1 MQSKIFIDL
10 ETGQFVSTKTKF
22 HNIKCEQTKQQKGE
36 YKMKNQEWTTFYDE
50 NGREFFLNSETGEV
64 DEGIVV
70 HLHLRTG
77 SKYKIISP
85 EKQQKFKDRQQKY
98 LKRINQQKFYVA
110 YTKSL
115 AGFLLTNNQELV
127 NVYRDS
133 FCQKKNYLFRD
144 SAELQHLISEYFSQ
158 IKNKKE

>member
-10 ETGQFVSTKTKF
+10 ETGQFVSQKTEF
-22 HNIKCEQTKQQKGE
+22 HNIRCEQIKQNKGE
-36 YKMKNQEWTTFYDE
+36 TKMKNQEWTTFYDE
-50 NGREFFLNSETGEV
+50 NGKEFFLNLKTGEV
-64 DEGIVV
+64 DEGFTVQ
-70 HLHLRTG
+70 LHLRTG
-77 SKYKIISP
+77 TKYKIISP
-85 EKQQKFKDRQQKY
+85 EQQQKSKDRQQKY

-115 AGFLLTNNQELV
+115 AGFLLSHNQELV
-127 NVYRDS
+127 KVYRDS

-144 SAELQHLISEYFSQ
+144 SAKLQRLVSEYFSQ